1 MMALRSRSAG
11 TGEIELSAPARRF
24 SRRPIAA
31 DHGAHLHRGAL
42 AEVDAA
48 ERVLRTLELADAKAR
63 RGPYCFASKRFD
75 AVDNVAGSLPA
86 ARQAQREAWAQ
97 RRVCVGR

>member
-75 AVDNVAGSLPA
+75 DVAGSLPA